1 MDAPTRERWR
11 RVREA
16 FGALIDLP
24 AQQRA
29 AELAALG
36 AEDAALAADLAALL
50 AQADAA
56 GAPDDAGSAES
67 AAEPAARRA
76 GTVVG
81 GRFRLLDLLGIG
93 GMGEVHLAE
102 RTDELDRKVAL
113 KLVRG
118 DLPIPA
124 ARARREQQILAR
136 LSHPHIAALVDAGIG
151 EAGQPWFAME
161 YVDGARITDWCDR
174 RALDLPARARLF
186 ARVCR
191 AVQFARCSSRTA
203 T

>member
-1 MDAPTRERWR
+1 MDASTREHWR

-16 FGALIDLP
+16 FGVLIDLP
-24 AQQRA
+24 APQRA
-29 AELAALG
+29 AQLAAFG
-36 AEDAALAADLAALL
+36 AEDATLAADLAALL
-50 AQADAA
+50 AQAEA
-56 GAPDDAGSAES
+56 GAGADPDDAGAT
-67 AAEPAARRA
+67 AEPAPRRA
-76 GTVVG
+76 GTIVG
-81 GRFRLLDLLGIG
+81 GRFRLLGLLGIG

-174 RALDLPARARLF
+174 RALDLPARARDCSRGS
-186 ARVCR
+186 A
-191 AVQFARCSSRTA
+191 ARCSSRTA
-203 T
+203 I